1 MSVTFFI
8 FTLSSI
14 HANLNARRL
23 LISEILN
30 GALHDYMDIDCV
42 ILYLSRRKLPLCGWF
57 AWFRSAQQKLR
68 ACMQSTIVHRTLHF
82 AALRFASFLFFS
94 CAVNALVVISVI
106 KRLLQNV
113 RRRRKKQW
121 QLHLALPF
129 PFSVFTHTTHY
140 HFYFIFI
147 FVFSQSHSTFSV
159 RLHFIKTL
167 CTSFFFFCFCFVS
180 YCTAQL
186 TQGVKQK
193 CLLYP
198 ESTLYKKKLLCDF
211 SHFVA
216 SEKRTLY
223 YVQNTI
229 NELNML

>member
-82 AALRFASFLFFS
+82 AALHFASFLFFS

-113 RRRRKKQW
+113 RRKRKKQW

-129 PFSVFTHTTHY
+129 PFSVFTHTQPTIIFTSSSFLSFHSLIP
-140 HFYFIFI
+140 HFL
-147 FVFSQSHSTFSV
+147 FVCTLSKRCAHHFSSSV
-159 RLHFIKTL
+159 
-167 CTSFFFFCFCFVS
+167 SVS
-180 YCTAQL
+180 CRIVL
-186 TQGVKQK
+186 G
-193 CLLYP
+193 
-198 ESTLYKKKLLCDF
+198 S
-211 SHFVA
+211 
-216 SEKRTLY
+216 
-223 YVQNTI
+223 
-229 NELNML
+229 